1 MAIKCRSLKIFPP
14 VSKYS
19 LIRGMLKCR
28 IFIFAFGFFSVCA
41 TALEIPTQTLK
52 RPDGS
57 VIDFYLLN
65 KSDESPSDTLLLILQ
80 GSDCNSVLKVESIFS
95 DFRYVWPAADLLLV
109 EKYGITRELE
119 YSSDSERPDCPQTYL
134 RNDSPKQRVSDAK
147 AVLKAVLSDFAYPRL
162 IVLGGSEGAPVANLL
177 AAELNTIDATVA
189 FNGGGRMF
197 IDDVLHSIR
206 TGAASS
212 EEAAKAAQ
220 GFLGFSNHVLSSEP
234 SDLEVSGHGYRWWHQ
249 MLSID
254 QLNVLKAVNTPLL
267 VIQGGLDTSVSPEK
281 VNEMIESLRK
291 AQKNNIDFIPYGNL
305 DHTFNDE
312 QEVSHQDEVVEDIRQ
327 WLKSKLI

>member
-1 MAIKCRSLKIFPP
+1 
-14 VSKYS
+14 
-19 LIRGMLKCR
+19 
-28 IFIFAFGFFSVCA
+28 
-41 TALEIPTQTLK
+41 
-52 RPDGS
+52 
-57 VIDFYLLN
+57 VI
-65 KSDESPSDTLLLILQ
+65 Q
-80 GSDCNSVLKVESIFS
+80 
-95 DFRYVWPAADLLLV
+95 PA
-109 EKYGITRELE
+109 
-119 YSSDSERPDCPQTYL
+119 PL
-134 RNDSPKQRVSDAK
+134 RKPLYSDAGSGVIFNLSGELIIGNQ
-147 AVLKAVLSDFAYPRL
+147 VLPEGVIMLPTKKISEDIVMAPGAELAGIRFLPSDFAYPRL

-267 VIQGGLDTSVSPEK
+267 VIQGGLDTSVSPDE

-291 AQKNNIDFIPYGNL
+291 VQKDNIDFIPYENL